1 MFNSAEELKK
11 LCHMI
16 DSAATI
22 YEKKKAESENVICAL
37 QEKISAGE
45 KLSDKEEADRYDAE
59 LYLSE
64 LDLDS
69 SARGILINTRT
80 LKDIDEMLSLARTI
94 VEKHKK

>member
-1 MFNSAEELKK
+1 MVDIL
-11 LCHMI
+11 
-16 DSAATI
+16 TI

>member
-1 MFNSAEELKK
+1 MYYLH
-11 LCHMI
+11 LMVDI
-16 DSAATI
+16 LTI

-37 QEKISAGE
+37 QEKIAAGE